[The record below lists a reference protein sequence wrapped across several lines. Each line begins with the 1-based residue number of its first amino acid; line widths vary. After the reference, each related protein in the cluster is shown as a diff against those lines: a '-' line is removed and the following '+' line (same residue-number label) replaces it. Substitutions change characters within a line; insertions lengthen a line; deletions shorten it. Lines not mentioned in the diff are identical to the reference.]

1 MELLEVEARVTC
13 RHQRL
18 LLRQLRGQVRRR
30 EPLEVKAKVPYR
42 PHREQ
47 EPEASQP

>member
-1 MELLEVEARVTC
+1 MELLEVKQRVMC

-18 LLRQLRGQVRRR
+18 LLRQLRDQARRR
-30 EPLEVKAKVPYR
+30 ERLEVKARVPYR
-42 PHREQ
+42 PHHEQ